1 MYHEFFK
8 FKQDPF
14 DITPDPEFLFLSP
27 SHKEASGSIF
37 YGIETRKGFV
47 AVTGEVGL
55 GKTTILRSY
64 LEGTDPEKIRIVYI
78 FNSAVSFDKL
88 LRQICADLGIPV
100 GNEDQAELLDIL
112 FYHLIEEYRKDHNV
126 VLIIDEAQN
135 MPVETLERLRVLTN
149 LETSQD
155 KLIQIILAGQ
165 PELEAKLELPE
176 LRHLNQRIAIRS
188 HIEALTADESVAYIH
203 HRLMKASSFHNPVFT
218 KKAMKL
224 IIKQAG
230 GVPRTINILCDNA
243 LVTAFGY
250 LRKPVDE
257 KIIKEVIRDFR
268 GKKTRSGWR
277 RKVVWTAVVAACLAG
292 AFFVSAN
299 VMSLF
304 ELPPT
309 ENPSLSTKPAASM
322 PAAVK
327 AEEPQS
333 ALPEKMPAV
342 KPIPTVSGKPL
353 SGQTAA
359 APKTAPTA
367 PAVKSHTAGIAAKPE
382 SVPAAPGAKGPT
394 GSVSEGKNGSAV
406 AQSAGA
412 GSEKSPPAGVTVS
425 AEKQSQTPSKKTSG
439 EGTAPAGTAPAV
451 AGSSV
456 ANSAPGALPASTA
469 KASPPVSPKAPGSLS
484 ARGAG
489 AQPGAALAPAPG
501 VQDNSSPNPSVVVKK
516 GDSVT
521 KLLFG
526 VYGKVDDKMLQSFR
540 TLNPQITNINKLL
553 VGEKILLPQ
562 TRTGQP

>member
-100 GNEDQAELLDIL
+100 GGEDQAELLDIL

-224 IIKQAG
+224 IIKQAA

-268 GKKTRSGWR
+268 GKRPRCGWR
-277 RKVVWTAVVAACLAG
+277 RKVAWTAVVAACLAA
-292 AFFVSAN
+292 AFFVSTN
-299 VMSLF
+299 VIPLF

-309 ENPSLSTKPAASM
+309 ENQSVKTNAAASV

-327 AEEPQS
+327 SGEPQS
-333 ALPEKMPAV
+333 ARLEKMPAV
-342 KPIPTVSGKPL
+342 QPIPTVSEKTL
-353 SGQTAA
+353 SGKTAG
-359 APKTAPTA
+359 APKTPPRP
-367 PAVKSHTAGIAAKPE
+367 PAVKPHTVGGAAKPA
-382 SVPAAPGAKGPT
+382 PAAQSPGV
-394 GSVSEGKNGSAV
+394 GSVKSA
-406 AQSAGA
+406 
-412 GSEKSPPAGVTVS
+412 PAGITVS
-425 AEKQSQTPSKKTSG
+425 AVKERPAPSKKTPG
-439 EGTAPAGTAPAV
+439 EGTGPAFIAPAI

-456 ANSAPGALPASTA
+456 KNSAPGALPGSAA
-469 KASPPVSPKAPGSLS
+469 KASPPVSPKAPGSHS
-484 ARGAG
+484 TKAAG
-489 AQPGAALAPAPG
+489 VQPGTALAPAP
-501 VQDNSSPNPSVVVKK
+501 QDNSSPNSSVVVKK

-521 KLLFG
+521 RLLFG
-526 VYGKVDDKMLQSFR
+526 IYGRVDDKMLQSFR

-553 VGEKILLPQ
+553 VGEKIVLPQ
-562 TRTGQP
+562 TRSGQP

>member
-64 LEGTDPEKIRIVYI
+64 LEGTDPEKIRVVYI

-88 LRQICADLGIPV
+88 LRQICADLGIPA
-100 GNEDQAELLDIL
+100 GDEDQSELLDTL
-112 FYHLIEEYRKDHNV
+112 FHYLIEEYRKDHNV

-224 IIKQAG
+224 IIKQAA

-257 KIIKEVIRDFR
+257 KIIKEVLRDFR
-268 GKKTRSGWR
+268 GKKPRSGWG
-277 RKVVWTAVVAACLAG
+277 RKVVWTAIVAACLA
-292 AFFVSAN
+292 AAVFISAN

-304 ELPPT
+304 EPPPT
-309 ENPSLSTKPAASM
+309 ENQSVKTKMEDSM

-327 AEEPQS
+327 SAEPQS
-333 ALPEKMPAV
+333 AGMENMPAGKPMPAV
-342 KPIPTVSGKPL
+342 SGKTL
-353 SGQTAA
+353 SGKTEGAQ
-359 APKTAPTA
+359 KTAPTA
-367 PAVKSHTAGIAAKPE
+367 PAVKSHPAEIAAKPAPA
-382 SVPAAPGAKGPT
+382 PAAPGAKVST
-394 GSVSEGKNGSAV
+394 GSAPAAKTGAAA
-406 AQSAGA
+406 AQSATA
-412 GSEKSPPAGVTVS
+412 GSGKS
-425 AEKQSQTPSKKTSG
+425 
-439 EGTAPAGTAPAV
+439 APAGTTVSAVKESQSSATKAPGRKTGSGDIAPAIV
-451 AGSSV
+451 GSSRGE
-456 ANSAPGALPASTA
+456 SAPGSLTASA
-469 KASPPVSPKAPGSLS
+469 AVKGSLPVSRKAPGSLS
-484 ARGAG
+484 TKAPRAS
-489 AQPGAALAPAPG
+489 LAPAPG
-501 VQDNSSPNPSVVVKK
+501 LQDKSSPSPSVVVKR

-526 VYGKVDDKMLQSFR
+526 AYGKVDDKMLRSFM

-562 TRTGQP
+562 LQPGHP